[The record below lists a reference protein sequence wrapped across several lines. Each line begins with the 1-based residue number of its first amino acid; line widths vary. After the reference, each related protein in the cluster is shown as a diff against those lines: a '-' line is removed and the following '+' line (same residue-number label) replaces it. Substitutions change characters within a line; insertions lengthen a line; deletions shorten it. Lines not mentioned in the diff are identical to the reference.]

1 MRAVR
6 HTRNSPRS
14 PSAWTK
20 PPPPNC
26 EALRSPPPYISSNRV
41 RYAALYLLL
50 RAPRRPVAWLCPP
63 PPLFRRRKRAKKWR
77 LGFVGGHS
85 FCDRRHSFRVSFSF
99 FLTWER
105 RGIHREGEG
114 EREGSPRVSS
124 DFGREDQQV
133 VGVGE
138 DDHLLD
144 VRPGEAREDHL
155 LHPGRPQRHYFG
167 TQRKAPGAHRPGSS
181 SLRATRAHSEAGLGA
196 RKADQSHPHLLFLS
210 CRRSR
215 DS

>member
-1 MRAVR
+1 MAL
-6 HTRNSPRS
+6 SPAS
-14 PSAWTK
+14 SVSAK
-20 PPPPNC
+20 KAR
-26 EALRSPPPYISSNRV
+26 EEMEV
-41 RYAALYLLL
+41 G
-50 RAPRRPVAWLCPP
+50 
-63 PPLFRRRKRAKKWR
+63 FRRWTLILRPKTLIPR
-77 LGFVGGHS
+77 FFS
-85 FCDRRHSFRVSFSF
+85 SSF